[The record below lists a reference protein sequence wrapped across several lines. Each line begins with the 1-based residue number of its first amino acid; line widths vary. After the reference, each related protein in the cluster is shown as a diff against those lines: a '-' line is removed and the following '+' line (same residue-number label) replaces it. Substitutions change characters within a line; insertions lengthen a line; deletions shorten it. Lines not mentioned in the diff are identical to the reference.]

1 MNANKFLGDATMKNN
16 RFFKYWFR
24 GLLVLAVIICFMYA
38 LTAFFSIDDNLIS
51 SSLFCLLGVGLLI
64 IGLTKILEKK
74 ILVQVRIKPII
85 ALILKL
91 LILLMIGYQS
101 YLQYQSVEIY
111 KSPELASTM
120 LNITVYTTLIIC
132 AISIIVDVINLIR
145 DDETT

>member
-1 MNANKFLGDATMKNN
+1 MKNN